1 MLQAPQQARA
11 IATRARLVE
20 AASALLV
27 EEGLRGTT
35 TAAVAARAEVSQG
48 ALFKHFPTKLDL
60 LAACVEAVLASLVD
74 AFRAA
79 LPKRTPADLDARLR
93 VGVAA
98 LWKVFR
104 LPAMQGLFEVY
115 LAARTDPELGR
126 ALEPLLAAHNA
137 NIQREARALLPELA
151 SHPGLASGVDA
162 VVYAMQGVA
171 LGVFSNDERRDREH
185 LAFFE
190 RLAVHELAA
199 AAPQVTQAA
208 QSKAGSRARRRG

>member
-11 IATRARLVE
+11 IATRARLIE
-20 AASALLV
+20 AASTLLV

-35 TAAVAARAEVSQG
+35 TSAVAARAQVSQG

-74 AFRAA
+74 AFRDA
-79 LPKRTPADLDARLR
+79 LPGRTPADLDARLR

-137 NIQREARALLPELA
+137 NIQREARELLPELA

-171 LGVFSNDERRDREH
+171 LGVFSNDERREREH

-199 AAPQVTQAA
+199 AVEPEA
-208 QSKAGSRARRRG
+208 QSKTGSRARRRG